1 MKKIT
6 PRLSSQLANVVYQI
20 ETPDRA
26 GKYNL
31 IGKEAISVKKHFNF
45 DLSNGPV
52 KGVSGGFL
60 SHLFNRT
67 TGFALLGK
75 GKGIFHGDHVIA
87 IRGTDISRDW
97 ITNFHVGLTSSENGS
112 SVHAGFNK
120 TFNTMKP
127 AFQQYITEAKK
138 QGSIGTVHCVGH
150 SLGGALA
157 GLTADWL
164 KSEYGMPVNLYTFGA
179 PRIGLNGFSA
189 QTTARVDNIFRC
201 THGADPVPNVPLW
214 PFAHAPYNGTEYR
227 LNSGQGFSPSAHKM
241 GTNGNPGYVNSAKGY
256 DWGALQKRSDNF
268 LSTPVRLD
276 YENRNQASYS
286 AYWAD
291 KISAALITLLK
302 DAGYY
307 HAIMAQA
314 TASSALTFYD
324 LISRTLV
331 KVAQASVKRSKQVAG
346 LLGHML
352 VFAGQIA
359 YKLTELTYEVIKW
372 VFDKT
377 LGVSYRSVREAIN
390 STF

>member
-1 MKKIT
+1 MATISPHIASLLADSAYDIKKQSAIGGY
-6 PRLSSQLANVVYQI
+6 RLGDNADLL
-20 ETPDRA
+20 E
-26 GKYNL
+26 
-31 IGKEAISVKKHFNF
+31 KHFSF
-45 DLSNGPV
+45 DLSNGPI

-60 SHLFNRT
+60 SHLFHRT
-67 TGFALLGK
+67 TGFALLGE
-75 GKGIFHGDHVIA
+75 GKGIYKSDHVIA
-87 IRGTDISRDW
+87 IRGTASLRDG
-97 ITNFHVGLTSSENGS
+97 ITDAHVGLTGSTTGS

-127 AFQQYITEAKK
+127 AFQQYITQAKK
-138 QGSIGTVHCVGH
+138 QGTIGTVHCVGH

-164 KSEYGMPVNLYTFGA
+164 KSEYGMPVNLYTFGS

-201 THGADPVPNVPLW
+201 THGADPVPKVPLW
-214 PFAHAPYNGTEYR
+214 PFTHAPFNGSEYR

-241 GTNGNPGYVNSAKGY
+241 GTNGNPGYVNSAKGH

-268 LSTPVRLD
+268 LNTPVRLD
-276 YENRNQASYS
+276 YDNRNQASYS

-307 HAIMAQA
+307 SAILAQA
-314 TASSALTFYD
+314 TVGSALTFYD

-331 KVAQASVKRSKQVAG
+331 KVAQASVKYGKQVAG

-352 VFAGQIA
+352 VFAGQAA
-359 YKLTELTYEVIKW
+359 YKLTELTYDVIKW

-377 LGVSYRSVREAIN
+377 LGVLYRSVREAIN
-390 STF
+390 SAM

>member
-1 MKKIT
+1 MLNIPPKLASELAE
-6 PRLSSQLANVVYQI
+6 LSYQIKTANKQGKYRVAASQLV
-20 ETPDRA
+20 D
-26 GKYNL
+26 
-31 IGKEAISVKKHFNF
+31 SSFDF

-52 KGVSGGFL
+52 RGVSGGFF
-60 SHLFNRT
+60 SHLFHRT
-67 TGFALLGK
+67 TGFALLGQ
-75 GKGIFHGDHVIA
+75 GKGVYKGDHVIA
-87 IRGTDISRDW
+87 IRGTTSLRDG
-97 ITNFHVGLTSSENGS
+97 ITDAHVGLTGSTTGS

-127 AFQQYITEAKK
+127 AFQQYITQAKK
-138 QGSIGTVHCVGH
+138 QGTIGTVHCVGH

-164 KSEYGMPVNLYTFGA
+164 KSEYGMPVNLYTFGS

-214 PFAHAPYNGTEYR
+214 PFAHAPYNGSEYR

-241 GTNGNPGYVNSAKGY
+241 GTNGNPGYVKSANNN
-256 DWGALQKRSDNF
+256 DWGVLQKRSDNF
-268 LSTPVRLD
+268 LNTPVRLD
-276 YENRNQASYS
+276 YDNRNQASYS

-307 HAIMAQA
+307 SAIMAQA
-314 TASSALTFYD
+314 TVGSALTFYD

-331 KVAQASVKRSKQVAG
+331 KVAQASVKYGKQVAG

-352 VFAGQIA
+352 VFAGQAA
-359 YKLTELTYEVIKW
+359 YKLTELTYDVIKW

-377 LGVSYRSVREAIN
+377 LGVLYRSVREAIN
-390 STF
+390 SAM